1 MSMQIV
7 PMGSEHIEQ
16 GAELVAA
23 RYRAQRSWSPFLPQ
37 RFEDPAAI
45 LARLQEHVGSVPAV
59 VALHEGRMAGFVL
72 TLLVDN
78 RGERLAYVPDFGHA
92 ALAGDRITLYRRMYA
107 AIADHWLANGC
118 FLHGITLYPH
128 ESEAIEAWFSV
139 GFGLVV
145 LDALQPLDRT
155 WDPVRLPP
163 GIGILRGGPR
173 DVDRVTPLELGL
185 DRHLSASPTYLA
197 FLVKDGRH
205 DWQRW
210 LANERHALWLACQ
223 GIEAVAYLRFE
234 PSEGLVLPTTSD
246 QTVAIT
252 GAFTREDVRGRGIGM
267 ALLRRGF
274 EWARSEGYTHCSVDF
289 ESANLPGS
297 RFWLGSGFVPVCR
310 SLMRRVDRRLAWA
323 NARRDPVDVL
333 RAYEGKTWIG

>member
-1 MSMQIV
+1 M
-7 PMGSEHIEQ
+7 
-16 GAELVAA
+16 
-23 RYRAQRSWSPFLPQ
+23 
-37 RFEDPAAI
+37 
-45 LARLQEHVGSVPAV
+45 
-59 VALHEGRMAGFVL
+59 
-72 TLLVDN
+72 
-78 RGERLAYVPDFGHA
+78 
-92 ALAGDRITLYRRMYA
+92 
-107 AIADHWLANGC
+107 
-118 FLHGITLYPH
+118 
-128 ESEAIEAWFSV
+128 
-139 GFGLVV
+139 
-145 LDALQPLDRT
+145 
-155 WDPVRLPP
+155 
-163 GIGILRGGPR
+163 
-173 DVDRVTPLELGL
+173 
-185 DRHLSASPTYLA
+185 
-197 FLVKDGRH
+197 
-205 DWQRW
+205 
-210 LANERHALWLACQ
+210 
-223 GIEAVAYLRFE
+223 AYLRFE